1 MQASG
6 KSDEY
11 QRWQQ
16 QDLESYE
23 FVYSQQR
30 GDVIVDTAEVFVGS
44 EEIDAIVMPLEVSE
58 EGLLVETVDSFF
70 MTIGECIRRMRASL

>member
-1 MQASG
+1 VQASG

>member
-6 KSDEY
+6 KLDEY

>member
-23 FVYSQQR
+23 FVYSQQP